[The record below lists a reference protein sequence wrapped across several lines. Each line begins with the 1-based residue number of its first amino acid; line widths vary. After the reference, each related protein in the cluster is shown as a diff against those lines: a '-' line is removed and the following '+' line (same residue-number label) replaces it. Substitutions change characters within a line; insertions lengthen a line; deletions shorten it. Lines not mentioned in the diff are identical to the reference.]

1 MTLARA
7 AVTAALALCLAAAVR
22 AEAWLPSSADR
33 VALER
38 REVVVH
44 SAELP
49 NQPASERGREVRAAI
64 RIRASAERIFAAM
77 THCETAL
84 QFVPKLR
91 KCVLIERDPQT
102 GAEIIE
108 HEVDYG
114 WYAPAVNYTFRAE
127 YEPNR
132 SVTFTTVAGDLARN
146 EGRWELTPLNPDPV
160 TGEPDTLLTYRVVA
174 VPRIRIPQS
183 WVRASLTRELPRMLR
198 ALRDYTERD

>member
-64 RIRASAERIFAAM
+64 RIRASAARIFAAM

-102 GAEIIE
+102 GAAEILAAGRLSKLPGGQE
-108 HEVDYG
+108 
-114 WYAPAVNYTFRAE
+114 AE
-127 YEPNR
+127 FSMLVSDHYQRRGVGTELLRRLLAIGR
-132 SVTFTTVAGDLARN
+132 SERLQ
-146 EGRWELTPLNPDPV
+146 
-160 TGEPDTLLTYRVVA
+160 RVVA
-174 VPRIRIPQS
+174 DILPENDGMRKICHRLGFRQSFQPQS
-183 WVRASLTRELPRMLR
+183 GVIRAEIDL
-198 ALRDYTERD
+198 